1 MKKLLINGQ
10 AFHTEGN
17 NLSIADNKVY
27 VDGKLVT
34 DLSGIKSNNITVHV
48 YGNVGDLKATGDV
61 SVEGDVGSIE
71 TASGDVKVKGSVT
84 GDCKSSS
91 GDIIVGGDVSGSCTS
106 MSGDIKADKINGSCS
121 TMSGKGCQT
130 TVKNFG
136 II

>member
-17 NLSIADNKVY
+17 NLSIAGNKVY

-48 YGNVGDLKATGDV
+48 YGNVGDLKAPGDV
-61 SVEGDVGSIE
+61 SVEGDVGSIT
-71 TASGDVKVKGSVT
+71 TASGDVTVSGSVT

-91 GDIIVGGDVSGSCTS
+91 GDINVEGRVSGSCTTV
-106 MSGDIKADKINGSCS
+106 SGDIKSEIYY
-121 TMSGKGCQT
+121 
-130 TVKNFG
+130 
-136 II
+136 